1 MTDTRSNK
9 FLRSVGGA
17 NVPLTPA
24 ESWYAQKRLT
34 DAQFDRDALNDAA
47 KWWMRECEEAK
58 AERDRLRAE
67 KAELVKALE
76 LATDEIEELHRRSA
90 QRDWAGYSGAHG
102 VCVVYKARAVLAK
115 CKESQP

>member
-17 NVPLTPA
+17 NVPLAPA
-24 ESWYAQKRLT
+24 ESWDAQKRP
-34 DAQFDRDALNDAA
+34 ANDAA